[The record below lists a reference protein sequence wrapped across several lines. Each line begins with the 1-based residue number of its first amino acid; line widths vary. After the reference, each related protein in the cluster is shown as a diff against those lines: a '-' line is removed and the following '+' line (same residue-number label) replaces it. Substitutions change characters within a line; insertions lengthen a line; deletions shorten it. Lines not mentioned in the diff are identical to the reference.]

1 MNGDRNS
8 GANRPSSMS
17 EIPHMDDALLDR
29 LTRRDVDEEELRAI
43 EQHFADCSACAQRAA
58 DRAGAA
64 RAQLRGHFL
73 ADAPAPL
80 EHPDR
85 DELARFTR
93 RALDPAAAEIVEA
106 HLDECEACV
115 RIIGEMRIRRRVVA
129 RRAWVTAAAAA
140 IVIAILAALLTRR
153 TAAPPTVEP
162 AVVKQE
168 PSDGRT
174 EPPAPPGVQIAT
186 RYANP
191 EWNALVQDATETGR
205 LVLPRNL
212 GELRGDVDVIR
223 GSGAEG
229 EHLSPAGKVVD
240 DVRPEFSWPPR
251 QGATYTV
258 FVFDGDRQIARSAA
272 LHTPRWTASSDL
284 PRGRTLTW
292 QVEAERGENIETI
305 PRPPAP
311 AARFRVITKEEQRDL
326 ARARELHPRDDLLLG
341 LLYARAGMFDDA
353 RASMER
359 AAKSNPAARKLL
371 RAIPEK

>member
-1 MNGDRNS
+1 MTDRNS
-8 GANRPSSMS
+8 GTNRPSSMS
-17 EIPHMDDALLDR
+17 GMPHMDDALLDR
-29 LTRRDVDEEELRAI
+29 LARRDVDEEELRGI
-43 EQHFADCSACAQRAA
+43 EEHFADCSACAQRAA

-64 RAQLRGHFL
+64 RAQLRRHLL

-80 EHPDR
+80 KHPDR

-106 HLDECEACV
+106 HLDECEACA
-115 RIIGEMRIRRRVVA
+115 RIIGETRIRRRVVA
-129 RRAWVTAAAAA
+129 RRAWLAAAAAA
-140 IVIAILAALLTRR
+140 IAIAILAALLTRR
-153 TAAPPTVEP
+153 TAAPPIVEP
-162 AVVKQE
+162 PIVKQE

-174 EPPAPPGVQIAT
+174 QPPAPRGVQIAAG
-186 RYANP
+186 YADP

-205 LVLPRNL
+205 LALPPDL
-212 GELRGDVDVIR
+212 GELRGDLDVVR

-251 QGATYTV
+251 EGATYTV
-258 FVFDGDRQIARSAA
+258 FVFDGDREIARSPA
-272 LHTPRWTASSDL
+272 LHTPRWIASSDL

-326 ARARELHPRDDLLLG
+326 SRARELHPGDDLLLG
-341 LLYARAGMFDDA
+341 LLYARAGMLDEA

-371 RAIPEK
+371 AAIPNE